1 MICATTRSQLFH
13 ETVSNPKSVK
23 ILILDIPALPTQVLR
38 NWVVHCST
46 IEKLLASSIQ
56 YNAFILIIAC
66 TSAKLA
72 ELIPV
77 LNETPIDELY
87 ILNEGDPIQGATEP
101 WWNKTTI
108 VYNTKQLM
116 RHLCTKLMRCFY
128 NEGIAHRKNG
138 NSGVAN
144 ACMTESLRI
153 LDYSAQFI

>member
-1 MICATTRSQLFH
+1 MSA
-13 ETVSNPKSVK
+13 VANPKSAK
-23 ILILDIPALPTQVLR
+23 ILILDISDLPTQVLK
-38 NWVVHCST
+38 NTVVHCST
-46 IEKLLASSIQ
+46 IENLLTALAQ
-56 YNAFILIIAC
+56 YNAFIIIIAC
-66 TSAKLA
+66 TSARLD